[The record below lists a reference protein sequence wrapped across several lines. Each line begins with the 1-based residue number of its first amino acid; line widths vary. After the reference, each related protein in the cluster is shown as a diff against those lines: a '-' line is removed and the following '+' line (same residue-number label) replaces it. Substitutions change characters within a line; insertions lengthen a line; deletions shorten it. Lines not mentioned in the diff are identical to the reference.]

1 MLDGSDPE
9 FGSVRPKHPIAS
21 PAAIWGS
28 HSCFCS
34 SEPYL
39 QIGNMARDPWTGH
52 HAAQTRI
59 AGFEFHAGDAVV
71 DRRGSRAPIPFEV
84 HAEKTQFADLES
96 DFSGKDAL
104 FEPLGDVGEDPV
116 AHKLLDGV
124 AQQALLGAV
133 QAVDY
138 RENLWARGW
147 VGRYQTAFVADL
159 NRCSSLIL
167 AASARGIT
175 KSCGW
180 GWVVR
185 RRPLFRGSSSQ
196 LGFRL

>member
-1 MLDGSDPE
+1 
-9 FGSVRPKHPIAS
+9 
-21 PAAIWGS
+21 
-28 HSCFCS
+28 
-34 SEPYL
+34 
-39 QIGNMARDPWTGH
+39 MARDPWTDH

-133 QAVDY
+133 QAVDT
-138 RENLWARGW
+138 EKIFGLG
-147 VGRYQTAFVADL
+147 V
-159 NRCSSLIL
+159 
-167 AASARGIT
+167 
-175 KSCGW
+175 GW
-180 GWVVR
+180 GGIRRHLLLTSIDVR
-185 RRPLFRGSSSQ
+185 H
-196 LGFRL
+196 